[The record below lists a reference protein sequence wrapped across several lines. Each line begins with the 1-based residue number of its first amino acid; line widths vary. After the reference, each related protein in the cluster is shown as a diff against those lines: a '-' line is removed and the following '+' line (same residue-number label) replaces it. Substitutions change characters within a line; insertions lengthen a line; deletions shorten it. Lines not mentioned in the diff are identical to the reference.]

1 MVPAIIAGKPAAAA
15 VSMIRKGLRKIYGA
29 SQKMLEPRRI
39 VGMDDENTSLEPM
52 FSITY
57 SVRGEKRLAPGLQ
70 LRSARKPH
78 ARSDAGGRHEADLRH
93 IQEIC

>member
-1 MVPAIIAGKPAAAA
+1 MVPASIAGKPAGAA

-39 VGMDDENTSLEPM
+39 VCMDDENTSLEPM

-57 SVRGEKRLAPGLQ
+57 SVHGEYTSGPRLAIKV
-70 LRSARKPH
+70 SE
-78 ARSDAGGRHEADLRH
+78 EATCQKRRRR
-93 IQEIC
+93 ET